1 MSLTRFTSL
10 LKGISYHRL
19 PYECKQ
25 IYQSIVCVYSG
36 EARRKMRGEMVSQA
50 REIGNYAYILK

>member
-25 IYQSIVCVYSG
+25 IYPSIVCVYSG
-36 EARRKMRGEMVSQA
+36 EARRKMRG
-50 REIGNYAYILK
+50 